1 MQAIIGLRY
10 DIHLATNS
18 GRLATKILIVED
30 DAPSAQA
37 IGEVLELEGFDVRR
51 AANATDAIAITSA
64 FAPHVVLVDLQ
75 LPEVADGRSFV
86 EGYRRSARPA
96 AIEVHRVARAER
108 LHDERDLRHGR
119 VTDDREIEVRRI
131 RGDHAARAAQ
141 HLVRIDVSRDIERHA
156 VL

>member
-1 MQAIIGLRY
+1 IGLRY

-51 AANATDAIAITSA
+51 AAIAITSA
-64 FAPHVVLVDLQ
+64 FAPHVVLVDLH

-96 AIEVHRVARAER
+96 ASVIVMS
-108 LHDERDLRHGR
+108 G
-119 VTDDREIEVRRI
+119 
-131 RGDHAARAAQ
+131 
-141 HLVRIDVSRDIERHA
+141 RIDGSAIAKSAGADA
-156 VL
+156 Y